1 MAISKFSTIVDGYLA
16 YQKDVRKLK
25 HRTVVDI
32 KCTMNNLNKFCTEIG
47 ISKDLFGLSLPEYI
61 RWVNKLR
68 DDGVRQ
74 KVVNKM
80 LSHVRGL
87 IDYAWQ
93 LERVDRNVLVGFF
106 LKEPEET
113 KLYDYLSIEEAEKL
127 IKSFSNKTANERRM
141 RLVML
146 ILYGCGLRTSE
157 LCNLNVEDINL
168 ETQEVK
174 ILGKGDKERLV
185 PIADALLPEI
195 ILYLN
200 DLKRKRGPLFKSPY
214 KKVRINGPLV
224 SEIIRLAVTRS
235 QINKDVTPRTIRH
248 AFASHLLNQ
257 GVDIA
262 VISMLMGHN
271 SPSETGVYIHAEEKD
286 LKNSKF
292 LMTE

>member
-1 MAISKFSTIVDGYLA
+1 MGDSKFSVIVDGYFT
-16 YQKDVRKLK
+16 YQKDIRKLK

-32 KCTMNNLNKFCTEIG
+32 KCTLNSLAKFCIEND

-61 RWVNKLR
+61 RWVNRLR
-68 DDGVRQ
+68 DSGIKQ

-80 LSHVRGL
+80 LSHIRGL

-113 KLYDYLSIEEAEKL
+113 KLYDYLSIEETEKL
-127 IKSFSNKTANERRM
+127 VKSFTNKTAYERRM

-174 ILGKGDKERLV
+174 IFGKGDKERLV
-185 PIADALLPEI
+185 PIADNLLPEI

-200 DLKRKRGPLFKSPY
+200 DLKRKRGPFFKSPQ
-214 KKVRINGPLV
+214 KKVRINGKLV
-224 SEIIRLAVTRS
+224 SEIIRLAATRA
-235 QINKDVTPRTIRH
+235 QIDKDITPRTMRH

-271 SPSETGVYIHAEEKD
+271 SPSETGVYIHAQEKD

-292 LMTE
+292 SMTE